1 MAITYLNNISL
12 DNNEIKNVKID
23 NKTTT
28 QRNQMTPEK
37 GHMIFNST
45 DNLFQFYDGSQWI
58 NLNDTDTDED
68 IQDLIGG
75 MLSGNTETNI
85 EVTYDDANDKIN
97 FVVSDS
103 VIRGKI
109 SVGSEGS
116 ASGNGSLAYNNST
129 GVLTYTPPVLSGLS
143 GDSDDISEGSSNLYF
158 TNARARG
165 AISVT
170 DSGGDGSLAYNS
182 STGVITYT
190 GPSAA
195 EVRAHFSAGTGVSI
209 SSGQVSIGQA
219 VGTTDNVTF
228 NNVDVDGTLTTDAI
242 STTNLTVTGTTT
254 TVNTETINLAD
265 NVITLNSNLD
275 GNTGPTQNGGIEVN
289 RGSSSNVSLFFNE
302 STDRWQFQ
310 NEVSG
315 SITTYNIPTSEIDA
329 INAGDGIDVASSG
342 GTTTISAEN
351 ATSSNPGIAAFDSTD
366 FSIDADQ
373 VVHLAKDP
381 TITLTG
387 DVTGS
392 GTMTNLGSVSITT
405 TVSNNQSFATS
416 IGDGSATSYEVQ
428 HSLGTK
434 DVIVQ
439 LYDNSSNDTVFADVT
454 RSIAAKSSPNDWIQ
468 IDFASAPSSNDI
480 RVLVIKCA

>member
-12 DNNEIKNVKID
+12 DNNEIKNVKVD

-28 QRNQMTPEK
+28 QRNAMSPAG
-37 GHMIFNST
+37 GHIIFNST
-45 DNLFQFYDGSQWI
+45 ENEFQFYDGSQWI
-58 NLNDTDTDED
+58 VLNDTDTDEE
-68 IQDLIGG
+68 IFDLVGS
-75 MLSGNTETNI
+75 MVSGNSETNI
-85 EVTYDDANDKIN
+85 TVTYDDANDKLD
-97 FVVSDS
+97 FEVSNS
-103 VIRGKI
+103 VIRSKFSIGA
-109 SVGSEGS
+109 EGN
-116 ASGNGSLAYNNST
+116 AAGNGAIGYDNTT
-129 GVLTYTPPVLSGLS
+129 GVFNYTPPVLGGLS
-143 GDSDDISEGSSNLYF
+143 GDSDDISEGSTNLYF
-158 TNARARG
+158 TNARARS
-165 AISVT
+165 AISHT
-170 DSGGDGSLAYNS
+170 DAGGDGSFSYDS
-182 STGVITYT
+182 STGVMTYT

-195 EVRAHFSAGTGVSI
+195 EVRAHFSEGTGVTI
-209 SSGQVSIGQA
+209 SSGQISIGQS

-265 NVITLNSNLD
+265 NVITLNSNL
-275 GNTGPTQNGGIEVN
+275 GASTAPTQNGGIEVN
-289 RGSSSNVSLFFNE
+289 RGSSSDVSLFFNE
-302 STDRWQFQ
+302 STNRWQFQ

-315 SITTYNIPTSEIDA
+315 SITTYNIPTSEIDS
-329 INAGDGIDVASSG
+329 IEAGDGIDVASSG
-342 GTTTISAEN
+342 GTTTITAEN
-351 ATSSNPGIAAFDSTD
+351 ATSSNPGVAAFDSTD
-366 FSIDADQ
+366 FSIDSDQ

-392 GTMTNLGSVSITT
+392 GTMTNLGNVSIST

-454 RSIAAKSSPNDWIQ
+454 RSIAAKSTPNDWIQ

>member
-28 QRNQMTPEK
+28 QRNAMTPEK
-37 GHMIFNST
+37 GHVIFNST

-165 AISVT
+165 AVSVT

-209 SSGQVSIGQA
+209 SSGQVSIGQS

-254 TVNTETINLAD
+254 TVNTETIKLAD
-265 NVITLNSNLD
+265 NIIELNSNHD
-275 GNTGPTQNGGIEVN
+275 ANTAPTQNAGILVN
-289 RGSSSNVSLFFNE
+289 RGSSSNVSLEFIEND
-302 STDRWQFQ
+302 DRWKFT
-310 NEVSG
+310 NDG
-315 SITTYNIPTSEIDA
+315 STYYSIPLPTEYA
-329 INAGDGIDVASSG
+329 TLVAGDGIDVSAASG
-342 GTTTISAEN
+342 AVTVSAEN

-405 TVSNNQSFATS
+405 TVSNNQSFAAS

-454 RSIAAKSSPNDWIQ
+454 RSIAAKASPNDWIQ
-468 IDFASAPSSNDI
+468 VDFASAPSSNDI